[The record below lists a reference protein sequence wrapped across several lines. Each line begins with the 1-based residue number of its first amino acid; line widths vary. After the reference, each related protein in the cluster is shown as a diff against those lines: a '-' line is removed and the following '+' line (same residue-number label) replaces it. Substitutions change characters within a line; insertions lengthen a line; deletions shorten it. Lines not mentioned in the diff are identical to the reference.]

1 MSQKPREPRRKR
13 LAAVEPPKPLLQ
25 VMPMGRVR
33 LDPVSVREI
42 TLWVYAYAC
51 RYDRK
56 ASQTLRGLKGDE
68 RARVLGERRAAE
80 AAIGVLTLFAAGLTD
95 TVDVRLID
103 EAAAQWDSAFPPPEP
118 PRDVLPFVFPDPAD
132 TLRG

>member
-1 MSQKPREPRRKR
+1 MSKKPREPRRRR

-25 VMPMGRVR
+25 IMPMGRVR
-33 LDPVSVREI
+33 IDPNAVREI

-56 ASQTLRGLKGDE
+56 AKQTLRGLKGPE
-68 RARVLGERRAAE
+68 RLRVLGERRAAE

-95 TVDVRLID
+95 TVDIRLID
-103 EAAAQWDSAFPPPEP
+103 EGAREWDAAAGPPETTG
-118 PRDVLPFVFPDPAD
+118 DILPFAGFDPHD
-132 TLRG
+132 TL